1 VLQEIRLRDLGVI
14 DEAVVPL
21 HAGLTVLTGETGA
34 GKTMVV
40 SGLGLLLGGRGDAG
54 LVRDGAA
61 RTVVEGLVDLPP
73 DHPAMVR
80 AADAGADVED
90 GLVLVR
96 TVSGEGRSRAHIG
109 GRSAPVGVLAEIGQ
123 HLVAVHGQADQWRL
137 RSADEH
143 RELLDAYGGRPVQT
157 TLATHRGLFAER
169 QSVARELGDLEGRL
183 RERAQELE
191 FLTLGLG
198 QVETADPRPGEED
211 DLRAE
216 SERLTHAVDLL
227 SAAGEAA
234 ELLGGSDD
242 PYAAEPGALSV
253 VEAVGRARSTL
264 AQAGSNDPTLA
275 ELAVRVGELGHLV
288 GDLVGDLATYRAGID
303 VDPGRADAVEERRAV
318 LAGLARKYGP
328 SMADVLQWAKE
339 AAVRVEELAG
349 TDDRLEVLRS
359 RLATIDVDL
368 TAAAG
373 ALTAARRR
381 AASRLGS
388 AVTTELGHLAMGKAA
403 VVVSVEARA
412 AATRDGADDV
422 EIRLAANP
430 GATARSVARAASGGE
445 LSRVMLAIE
454 VVTADKAGLVP
465 TYVFDEVDAGIGG
478 RAALDVGSRL
488 AALAR
493 HAQVV
498 VVTHLPQVAA
508 YADRHL
514 VVTKASDGLITSSGV
529 VEVTGADREAELA
542 RMMAGVQSD
551 TALRHARELLTEV
564 DVRRG

>member
-1 VLQEIRLRDLGVI
+1 MLQEIRLRDLGVI
-14 DEAVVPL
+14 DEAVLTL
-21 HAGLTVLTGETGA
+21 HPGLTVLTGETGA

-40 SGLGLLLGGRGDAG
+40 SGLGLLLGGRADAG

-61 RTVVEGLVDLPP
+61 RTVVEGLVDLPE

-80 AADAGADVED
+80 AADAGADIDD

-96 TVSGEGRSRAHIG
+96 TVSSEGRSRAHLG
-109 GRSAPVGVLAEIGQ
+109 GRSAPVGVLAEVGE

-137 RSADEH
+137 RSPDQH
-143 RELLDAYGGRPVQT
+143 RDLLDSYGGKPVHRA
-157 TLATHRGLFAER
+157 LAAHRQLFADR
-169 QSVARELGDLEGRL
+169 QQVVREIGDLEGRL

-191 FLTLGLG
+191 FLRLGLT
-198 QVETADPRPGEED
+198 QIEAADPKPGEDEE
-211 DLRAE
+211 LRAE
-216 SERLTHAVDLL
+216 SERLTHSADLL

-234 ELLGGSDD
+234 LLLDGTDD
-242 PYAAEPGALSV
+242 AYAAAPGSLSV
-253 VEAVGRARSTL
+253 TESVGQARTAL
-264 AQAGSNDPTLA
+264 AQAGVNDPALA
-275 ELAVRVGELGHLV
+275 ALASRAAEIGYLV
-288 GDLVGDLATYRAGID
+288 TDLVADLHDYRTGIE
-303 VDPGRADAVEERRAV
+303 VDPGRADTVEERRAV

-339 AAVRVEELAG
+339 AAVRADELAG
-349 TDDRLEVLRS
+349 TDDRLEVLRG
-359 RLATIDVDL
+359 RLATIETDL
-368 TAAAG
+368 AAAAA

-381 AASRLGS
+381 AATTLGS
-388 AVTTELGHLAMGKAA
+388 SVTKELGHLAMGKAS
-403 VVVSVEARA
+403 VVVAVEPRVAP
-412 AATRDGADDV
+412 TRDGADDV

-430 GATARSVARAASGGE
+430 GATPRSVARAASGGE

-454 VVTADKAGLVP
+454 VVTADRAGLVP

-488 AALAR
+488 AALAQ

-514 VVTKASDGLITSSGV
+514 VVTKASDGRVTSSGV
-529 VEVTGADREAELA
+529 VEVTGSEREAELS

-551 TALRHARELLTEV
+551 TALQHARELLAEV
-564 DVRRG
+564 GVRRA